1 MVGWVGWW
9 GESKAAEQ
17 RADAVSGGLGVG
29 GRWVRGG
36 GGEVGEGGGR
46 GAGGKAGD
54 GNAGWGGI
62 RGWR

>member
-1 MVGWVGWW
+1 M
-9 GESKAAEQ
+9 GE
-17 RADAVSGGLGVG
+17 GGG
-29 GRWVRGG
+29 GRWVR
-36 GGEVGEGGGR
+36 GGGR